1 MKLSIRLVAVIL
13 TTCLAGTALADKK
26 TGDTAQY
33 VTTSIHVHGAVEK
46 SLTLNVDDMRKFSAD
61 QTGEFPIICQSG
73 AKVGTM
79 ENHKGVLLK
88 DILNKAVI
96 KTVAHNDVKK
106 MMVIA
111 SASDGYKV
119 VFSWSELFNSPI
131 GDGVLVMF
139 EKDGNPIGDE
149 EGRLALISTKD
160 IRTGSRHVKW
170 LNDIE
175 VRKVVE

>member
-119 VFSWSELFNSPI
+119 VFSWS
-131 GDGVLVMF
+131 DGVLVMF